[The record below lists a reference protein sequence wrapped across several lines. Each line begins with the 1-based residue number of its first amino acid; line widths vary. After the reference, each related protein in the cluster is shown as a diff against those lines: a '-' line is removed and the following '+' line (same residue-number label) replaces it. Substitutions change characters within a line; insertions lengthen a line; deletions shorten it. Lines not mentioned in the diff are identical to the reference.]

1 MNEEIEEAFVFDNDD
16 IPVVTPD
23 DIQLGLTYPLEDGAI
38 KGYALGL
45 IMYDIPVLLTP
56 KAAAEVLSFILR
68 HKDEL
73 FKELWG

>member
-38 KGYALGL
+38 KGYALRL
-45 IMYDIPVLLTP
+45 EVYDIPFLLTP
-56 KAAAEVLSFILR
+56 DAAAVVLDFIYR
-68 HKDEL
+68 HRADL